1 MLFLGGNF
9 METLQKILLVITIIG
24 AVNWGLIGLL
34 DFDLVAMIFGEAT
47 LFSRIIYTLVGVC
60 GLVNIG
66 ILFNHIEPAK

>member
-1 MLFLGGNF
+1 
-9 METLQKILLVITIIG
+9 METLQKVLLVITIIG

-66 ILFNHIEPAK
+66 ILFNHIEPVK

>member
-1 MLFLGGNF
+1 

-34 DFDLVAMIFGEAT
+34 DFNLVAMIFGDGVI
-47 LFSRIIYTLVGVC
+47 SRIIYTLVGIS

-66 ILFNHIEPAK
+66 ILFNHIEPTK